1 MKLGCSMKNS
11 KEKEQWD
18 GKSRISNNIYRK
30 NFNEIFGQKEQEE
43 LNASYKQSLANK
55 KEREKK
61 INNENLNGENSDRFV
76 NYDKKPKI

>member
-1 MKLGCSMKNS
+1 MKKS
-11 KEKEQWD
+11 KKKEQWD

-30 NFNEIFGQKEQEE
+30 NFNEIFGQKEQE
-43 LNASYKQSLANK
+43 
-55 KEREKK
+55 KK

>member
-1 MKLGCSMKNS
+1 MKLGCYMKKS
-11 KEKEQWD
+11 KKKEQWD

-30 NFNEIFGQKEQEE
+30 NFNEIFGQKEQE
-43 LNASYKQSLANK
+43 
-55 KEREKK
+55 KK

>member
-1 MKLGCSMKNS
+1 MKLGCYMKKS
-11 KEKEQWD
+11 KKKEQWD

-30 NFNEIFGQKEQEE
+30 NFNEIFSQKEQ
-43 LNASYKQSLANK
+43 
-55 KEREKK
+55 EKK